1 MKKIVFNAPFNSLS
15 FGNVS
20 FNIARE
26 LHRSGRDCVIF
37 PIGDKVDLSA
47 FNNLNPDFHK
57 WLNANVNRR
66 LSDITQDAVTLQMW
80 HLNGSETRFTPKK
93 VLYTFYELD
102 QPTLAE
108 QNLSKLQDATIFSS
122 SYARTTFINR
132 GVTNT
137 HSVPLG
143 LDEDFYITGKEYMT
157 DKIHFGL
164 MGKFEKRK
172 HTGEILRAWV
182 KKYGNNFKYQL
193 TCCITNPFFPPQQME
208 SIINNI
214 LEGKR
219 YGNVNFL
226 PRLNTNSEVNDFINA
241 IDIDL
246 SGLSGAEGWNLPAF
260 NATALGKWSI
270 VLNATSHQDWATSKN
285 SLQVEPEGKINCY
298 DGAFFHEG
306 APFNQGTIYTFNTD
320 VVISKMEEAEQICK
334 TPNTEGLKLATNLTY
349 EKTVNNIL
357 QICDSV

>member
-20 FNIARE
+20 LNIARE
-26 LHRSGRDCVIF
+26 LHRADRDCVIF
-37 PIGDKVDLSA
+37 PIGDKIDLSA
-47 FNNLNPDFHK
+47 FNNLDENFKK
-57 WLNANVNRR
+57 WLHHNINRR
-66 LSDITQDAVTLQMW
+66 LTDIDKDAVTLQMW
-80 HLNGSETRFTPKK
+80 HLNGSETRFTSKK

-102 QPTLAE
+102 QPTAAE
-108 QNLSKLQDATIFSS
+108 QTLAKLQDATIFSS
-122 SYARTTFINR
+122 SYARNSFINR
-132 GVTNT
+132 GLTNT
-137 HSVPLG
+137 YNTPLG
-143 LDEDFYITGKEYMT
+143 LDEDFYNTGKEYMP

-172 HTGEILRAWV
+172 HTGEILKTWI
-182 KKYGNNFKYQL
+182 KKYGNDFKYQL
-193 TCCITNPFFPPQQME
+193 TCCITNPFFQPAQMD

-226 PRLNTNSEVNDFINA
+226 PRLTTNTEVNDFINA

-246 SGLSGAEGWNLPAF
+246 SGLSGAEGWNLPSF

-270 VLNATSHQDWATSKN
+270 VLNATSHQDWATSSN
-285 SLQVEPEGKINCY
+285 SLQVEPDGKINCY
-298 DGAFFHEG
+298 DGAFFQKG
-306 APFNQGTIYTFNTD
+306 SPFNQGTIYTFDSDD
-320 VVISKMEEAEQICK
+320 VVSKMEEAVKICK
-334 TPNTEGLKLATNLTY
+334 TPNVEGLKLAKDLTY
-349 EKTVNNIL
+349 KKTVDNIL